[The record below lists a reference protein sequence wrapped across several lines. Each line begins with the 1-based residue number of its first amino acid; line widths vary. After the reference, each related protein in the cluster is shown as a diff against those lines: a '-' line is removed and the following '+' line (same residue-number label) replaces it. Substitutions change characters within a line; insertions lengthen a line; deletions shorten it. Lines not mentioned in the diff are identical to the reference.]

1 MLSRVADSIY
11 WMSRYFE
18 RAENVARVVDV
29 NERLTLD
36 LLPGMPHRW
45 EPLIEVMGDQADFNS
60 RYENSDQDNVIQF
73 LTFDPVNPNSIISCL
88 RMARSN
94 ARSIRETMS
103 SPMWSE
109 INDTYLF
116 AESHAAS
123 PGTSDR
129 YDLLRRVRRSSQ
141 ILEGVTSSTFSY
153 NEAWHFSRTGRLL
166 ERADKMSRILDVK
179 YYMLLPSPSDVGS
192 PTDDLHWTA
201 VLQSASAFEMY
212 RQQYGMV
219 RLDKTAEFLI
229 LDGQFPRSIRNCLQR
244 ADESLRAITGSPKG
258 SFNNEAERLL
268 GKLVA
273 ELDYAVV
280 DEVIMSGLHEFLDD
294 VQLKIIQVDQA
305 INATFFAPRPTQPPS
320 NSTRPR

>member
-1 MLSRVADSIY
+1 
-11 WMSRYFE
+11 
-18 RAENVARVVDV
+18 
-29 NERLTLD
+29 
-36 LLPGMPHRW
+36 
-45 EPLIEVMGDQADFNS
+45 
-60 RYENSDQDNVIQF
+60 
-73 LTFDPVNPNSIISCL
+73 
-88 RMARSN
+88 
-94 ARSIRETMS
+94 
-103 SPMWSE
+103 
-109 INDTYLF
+109 
-116 AESHAAS
+116 
-123 PGTSDR
+123 
-129 YDLLRRVRRSSQ
+129 
-141 ILEGVTSSTFSY
+141 
-153 NEAWHFSRTGRLL
+153 
-166 ERADKMSRILDVK
+166 MSRILDVK

-244 ADESLRAITGSPKG
+244 ADDSLRAITGTPKG

-294 VQLKIIQVDQA
+294 VQLKIIQVDRA
-305 INATFFAPRPTQPPS
+305 INASFFAPRPTQPPN